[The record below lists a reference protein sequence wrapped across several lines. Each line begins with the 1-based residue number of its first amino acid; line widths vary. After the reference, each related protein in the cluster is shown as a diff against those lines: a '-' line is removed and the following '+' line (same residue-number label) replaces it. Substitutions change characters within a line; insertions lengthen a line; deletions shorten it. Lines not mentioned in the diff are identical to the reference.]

1 MQILLQFESL
11 LRILLAL
18 VLGYF
23 IGLERELRGQ
33 PAGTRTH
40 AMVAVGSALFIV
52 ISQSA
57 FDSAGVSRVASTIV
71 TGLGFLG
78 AGTIIKEEHDIHG
91 LTTAAGIW
99 SVGAVGLGIGLGE
112 YLLGCAGAFLI
123 WIVLI
128 SERIFH
134 FDERLRRKYVERSEH
149 FRK

>member
-1 MQILLQFESL
+1 MAILTEFEWL
-11 LRILLAL
+11 VRIVLAL

-40 AMVAVGSALFIV
+40 AMVAMGSALFMV
-52 ISQSA
+52 VSESA
-57 FDSAGVSRVASTIV
+57 FDTDGVSRVASTIV

-99 SVGAVGLGIGLGE
+99 SVGAVGMGIGLGE
-112 YLLGCAGAFLI
+112 YLLGCAGAILI
-123 WIVLI
+123 WLVLI
-128 SERIFH
+128 SERLFH
-134 FDERLRRKYVERSEH
+134 FDERLRNKYVERSDH
-149 FRK
+149 FKK